1 MNAVPHVDGDPR
13 HNQLLAALP
22 DATWARWQ
30 PLVEPVDL
38 RVGQVLCD
46 SGSAPAYAYF
56 PTTAIV
62 SLLCTTLD
70 GASAEIAVVG
80 KDGVVGIS
88 LVMGGDATTS
98 EALVHSAGQAYR
110 LRSRAVK
117 RELARGGPV
126 LDALL
131 RYTLAVMA
139 QVAHTAACN
148 RHHSIEQQLCRRL
161 LLALDRSPSDELV
174 MTQQLM
180 STLLGVRR
188 ESVTAAAQRLQQ
200 AGVIRYRRG
209 HITVLDR
216 HRLEQR
222 TCECY
227 SAAKRESDA

>member
-1 MNAVPHVDGDPR
+1 MNAAPHVVGDPHR
-13 HNQLLAALP
+13 NQLLATLP

-62 SLLCTTLD
+62 SLVCKTLD

-80 KDGVVGIS
+80 KDGVVGLS
-88 LVMGGDATTS
+88 LVMGGNAMTS
-98 EALVHSAGQAYR
+98 EALVHCAGQAYR

-117 RELARGGPV
+117 SELARGGPV
-126 LDALL
+126 LGALL

-139 QVAHTAACN
+139 QVTLTAACN
-148 RHHSIEQQLCRRL
+148 RHHFIEQQLCRRL
-161 LLALDRSPSDELV
+161 LLALDRSPSDELA
-174 MTQQLM
+174 MTHRLM

-188 ESVTAAAQRLQQ
+188 ESVTAAARRLQQ
-200 AGVIRYRRG
+200 AGVIRCRRG

-222 TCECY
+222 ACECY
-227 SAAKRESDA
+227 LAARQ